1 MISFHESPTS
11 AKSQKHAQ
19 RVPRLYSYVVTFDGG
34 FAPNPFWGY
43 CTLACCKPKIR
54 RTAQKWDWVVGLT
67 PKSQGNNLVYA
78 MCITEDPLTFD
89 DYFNNEDFQNKKP
102 TTMRHSPKRNCG
114 DNIYEQRGD
123 GRYKQLFSIHSGEPG
138 SKKRDLSGKYVL
150 ASHDFYYFG
159 VIPKKL
165 PEYLRTLIVG
175 RGHKYNFHRE
185 SSRLLNVSFGAREKV
200 STLFRMNSKISN
212 KIASFNLAHALRVI
226 WRASMYRYCV

>member
-175 RGHKYNFHRE
+175 RGHKCNFPQRIIQAFERFIRRQRKGINALPHEFEDFQQDRE
-185 SSRLLNVSFGAREKV
+185 LQLSTCPPRHLARKHV
-200 STLFRMNSKISN
+200 
-212 KIASFNLAHALRVI
+212 
-226 WRASMYRYCV
+226 